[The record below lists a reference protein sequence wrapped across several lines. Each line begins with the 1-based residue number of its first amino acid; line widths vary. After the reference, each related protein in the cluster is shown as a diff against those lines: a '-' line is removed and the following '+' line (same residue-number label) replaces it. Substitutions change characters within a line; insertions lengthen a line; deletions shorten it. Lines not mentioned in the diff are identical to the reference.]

1 MAYGQTGS
9 GKTYTMVGDDKN
21 PGLYFTAVDNI
32 FNTVKSKASTVDY
45 DIKVS
50 VIEIYNEQIRDL
62 LSKNNQINNVK
73 LMEGL
78 DGSLYCDQV

>member
-32 FNTVKSKASTVDY
+32 FNTVKFGANALSGFLN
-45 DIKVS
+45 S
-50 VIEIYNEQIRDL
+50 V
-62 LSKNNQINNVK
+62 NNPEEK
-73 LMEGL
+73 FFCF
-78 DGSLYCDQV
+78 SFY